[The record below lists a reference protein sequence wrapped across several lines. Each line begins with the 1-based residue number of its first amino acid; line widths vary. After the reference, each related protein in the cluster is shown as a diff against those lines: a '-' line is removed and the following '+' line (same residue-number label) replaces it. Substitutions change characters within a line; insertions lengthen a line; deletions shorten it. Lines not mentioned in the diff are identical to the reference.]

1 MSKLNPEQKKAVQYS
16 SGPLLIIAGPGT
28 GKTMVLT
35 HRLAY
40 LIQKKKVDP
49 AKILAV
55 TFTSQAAQEMEA
67 RTDQLLPFSA
77 FNWRAGT
84 FHSLGEEVLREYGL
98 EIGLS
103 PNFRLLDEKGSW
115 LLMRRF
121 WERFELSYYRPL
133 GNPGPLISAL
143 LTHFSRCKDEG
154 ITPEDYTAYWKKFR
168 QREKDRSEIQRVK
181 DIARAYQVY
190 QKLLL
195 ENQALDFGDLINQ
208 SRQLLEK
215 RPKVLENFRQRWS
228 FILVD
233 EFQDT
238 NWAQYQLLKLIAPPE
253 NNLTVCASEDQA
265 IYQWRGASFTN
276 ILQFIKD
283 YPQARVVVL
292 RDNYRSQQEIL
303 DVSYQFIQLNNPNR
317 LEYQARNK
325 KEGLKINNHLRAVRK
340 GRAKVEVLRFSSGQA
355 EIAGV
360 AKKAQS
366 LLKKVSPQEIA
377 ILGRTHQ
384 SLRPFEEALRQAGID
399 CQVQSSV
406 NIYQQPL
413 ALDIL
418 GYLRLLENRFDDAVL
433 YRVLQLPC
441 WQLSP
446 SSLARLMDY
455 HQRRGQP
462 LFRSLGEITSRLSP
476 VERKRVQAFL
486 ARIEKDTIAL
496 QEEKLSSVLVSIL
509 EETSWLK
516 RLLHQKKE
524 KELVSLNEFF
534 RRVKEF
540 EEETSEGR
548 LHDFLLQVEQER
560 EAGAPDKKNLTAEED
575 PESVKIM
582 TVHAAKGLEFSY
594 VFLVGLVNQRFPSSQ
609 KREAIPFPTELV
621 QEKLPEG
628 DLHLQEERR
637 LFYVAM
643 TRAKKGLFFTWADD
657 YGGVR
662 KKKPSRFLREMEEEL
677 KGKEKKEKDI
687 PERKQKPLQQKPVS
701 SLPKYFSFT
710 QFKSFQTCPQ
720 QYRFTHLLK
729 LPSRGGPERSFGQS
743 LHKVLEAFLRD
754 YSLQPRFKADWPQL
768 LKIYEENWIADWYE
782 SEKQEKDFFQKGKKQ
797 LRNFFRDFQK
807 NPPPLWLA
815 NGRPWLEKDFS
826 FSLARNL
833 FKGRIDRVDK
843 IEGGVEIIDYKTG
856 LPQKRLNAD
865 RHRQLLIYQIA
876 AEEALH
882 LLPQRLTFYY
892 LQDGSRLSF
901 LGCSEEKEKTKK
913 EIAEVI
919 REVKKSSFPPRPGY
933 YCRFCDYRRICDR
946 AQ

>member
-1 MSKLNPEQKKAVQYS
+1 MSKLNPEQKKAVQCS

-55 TFTSQAAQEMEA
+55 TFTNQAAQEMEA
-67 RTDQLLPFSA
+67 RTDQLLPFST
-77 FNWRAGT
+77 FDWRVGT
-84 FHSLGEEVLREYGL
+84 FHSLGEEILRECGL
-98 EIGLS
+98 EIGLL

-121 WERFELSYYRPL
+121 WERFELPYYRPL
-133 GNPGPLISAL
+133 GDPGPLISAL

-154 ITPEDYTAYWKKFR
+154 ITPEDYAAYWKKFR
-168 QREKDRSEIQRVK
+168 QRKKDRSEIQRVK
-181 DIARAYQVY
+181 DIAQAYQVY

-195 ENQALDFGDLINQ
+195 ENRALDFGDLINQ

-215 RPKVLENFRQRWS
+215 RPKVLESFRQRWS

-238 NWAQYQLLKLIAPPE
+238 NWAQYQLLKLIALPE

-276 ILQFIKD
+276 ILQFAKD
-283 YPQARVVVL
+283 YPQAGVVVL

-317 LEYQARNK
+317 LEYQVRDK
-325 KEGLKINNHLRAVRK
+325 KEGLKIDNHLCAVKK
-340 GRAKVEVLRFSSGQA
+340 GRAKIEALHFSSGRA
-355 EIAGV
+355 EAAGV
-360 AKKAQS
+360 VKKVQL

-377 ILGRTHQ
+377 ILARTHQ
-384 SLRPFEEALRQAGID
+384 SLQPFEEALEQAGIN
-399 CQVQSSV
+399 CQVQSSA

-413 ALDIL
+413 VLDIL
-418 GYLRLLENRFDDAVL
+418 GYLRLLENRFDDASL

-455 HQRRGQP
+455 HQRKGPP
-462 LFRSLGEITSRLSP
+462 LFRSLGEIASRLSP

-496 QEEKLSSVLVSIL
+496 QEKKLSLILVSML
-509 EETSWLK
+509 EETGWLK

-524 KELVSLNEFF
+524 KRLVSLNEFF
-534 RRVKEF
+534 QRVEEF
-540 EEETSEGR
+540 EKEAPEGQ
-548 LHDFLLQVEQER
+548 LYDFLLQVEQER
-560 EAGAPDKKNLTAEED
+560 EAGVPDKKNLMAEEGS
-575 PESVKIM
+575 ESVKIM

-594 VFLVGLVNQRFPSSQ
+594 IFLVGLVDQRFPSSQ
-609 KREAIPFPTELV
+609 RREAIPFPAELV

-662 KKKPSRFLREMEEEL
+662 KKKSSRFLREMEDEL
-677 KGKEKKEKDI
+677 KGKEREEKDV
-687 PERKQKPLQQKPVS
+687 PEKKRKPLRKKVIF

-710 QFKSFQTCPQ
+710 QFSNFQTCPQ
-720 QYRFTHLLK
+720 QYKFTHLLK
-729 LPSRGGPERSFGQS
+729 LPTRGGPDRSFGQS
-743 LHKVLEAFLRD
+743 LHKTLEVFLRA
-754 YSLQPRFKADWPQL
+754 YGLQSRFKADWSRL
-768 LKIYEENWIADWYE
+768 LKIYEENWIDDWYE

-797 LRNFFRDFQK
+797 LMNFFRDFQK
-807 NPPPLWLA
+807 DPPSLWLA
-815 NGRPWLEKDFS
+815 NGQPWLEKDFS
-826 FSLARNL
+826 FSLAGNL
-833 FKGRIDRVDK
+833 FKGKIDRVDK
-843 IEGGVEIIDYKTG
+843 VEGGVEIIDYKTG
-856 LPQKRLNAD
+856 LPQKRLNAG
-865 RHRQLLIYQIA
+865 RRRQLLIYQIA

-882 LLPQRLTFYY
+882 LLPQKLTFYY

-901 LGCSEEKEKTKK
+901 LGRPEEKEKTKK

-919 REVKKSSFPPRPGY
+919 KEIKKSSFSPRPGY
-933 YCRFCDYRRICDR
+933 HCRFCDYRRICDR
-946 AQ
+946 A